1 MKIEMEGKKPIRHF
15 RDLEVYR
22 RAFAASMRIFEIT
35 KEYPVEERYS
45 LVDQIRRASRS
56 VCSNLAE
63 AWRKRRYE
71 AVFRNKIT
79 DAMQE
84 ASEAQC
90 RPEFSLSCGYI
101 DQGIFD
107 GFDDEYEQVI
117 AMLNSMEMNAHKFC
131 F

>member
-1 MKIEMEGKKPIRHF
+1 MFH
-15 RDLEVYR
+15 
-22 RAFAASMRIFEIT
+22 
-35 KEYPVEERYS
+35 
-45 LVDQIRRASRS
+45 
-56 VCSNLAE
+56 LAE

-90 RPEFSLSCGYI
+90 WLEFSLSCGYI
-101 DQGIFD
+101 DQGTFD

-117 AMLNSMEMNAHKFC
+117 AKPNSMEMNAHKFC